1 MLLAQLID
9 LYSLIVLGAVII
21 SWFQLQP
28 THPVAI
34 FLRTLTE
41 PALNQIRRI
50 MPPMGAFDFSP
61 FVLLFVLN
69 FIKGFF

>member
-9 LYSLIVLGAVII
+9 LYSLIVLGTVII
-21 SWFQLQP
+21 SWFQPQP
-28 THPVAI
+28 THSIAI

-41 PALNQIRRI
+41 PVLNPIRRI
-50 MPPMGAFDFSP
+50 MPPMGNVDFSP
-61 FVLLFVLN
+61 FVLLLALN